1 MTNQKVYKS
10 AEKRYTAIHSDQSNI
25 LPNTGGNEFYSNN
38 LAHSATSTFPIST
51 WWSVWSVTE
60 NLFW

>member
-38 LAHSATSTFPIST
+38 LAHSATSTFPRDDSFY
-51 WWSVWSVTE
+51 W
-60 NLFW
+60 